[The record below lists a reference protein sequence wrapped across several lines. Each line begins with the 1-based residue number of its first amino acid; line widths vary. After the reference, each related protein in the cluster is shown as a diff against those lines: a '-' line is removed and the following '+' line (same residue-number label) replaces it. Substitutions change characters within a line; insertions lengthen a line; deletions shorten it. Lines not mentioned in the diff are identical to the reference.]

1 MATDRSE
8 GKEPSKGSK
17 RGGLSREIVAA
28 ATLELIDDQ
37 GVGAASMRAI
47 AKRLG
52 VEAQSL
58 YTYVRSRDEL
68 FDAVV
73 ELVVDELDDDPEV
86 NWAPGDPWRPYLAGM
101 ARAVRRYARRHP
113 HAFPLV
119 ATRPSEAPWVNPPLR
134 SLRWI
139 EAFLDNLRTSG
150 FTDDQALFA
159 YRSFNSYLLGFLLL
173 ETGSMTADAPLPGDG
188 SFSSGGGGASAG
200 DAKAPMPG
208 HVTPTEDGELTD
220 SRAQAHTSAQKID
233 PVGGVDPE
241 LYPTVHA
248 LAEGLAFDHYNEE
261 FAAGLNNL
269 LRRIEVYIT
278 PNLTQ

>member
-1 MATDRSE
+1 MTTKRSHGE
-8 GKEPSKGSK
+8 TSGA
-17 RGGLSREIVAA
+17 RQAGLTRELVAKT
-28 ATLELIDDQ
+28 TLHLIDEQ
-37 GVGAASMRAI
+37 GVSAASMRAI

-58 YTYVRSRDEL
+58 YTYVDSRDEL

-86 NWAPGDPWRPYLAGM
+86 IWAPDEPWRSYLAGM

-139 EAFLDNLRTSG
+139 EAFLDNLRSSG
-150 FTDDQALFA
+150 FGDEQALFA
-159 YRSFNSYLLGFLLL
+159 YRTFNGYLLGFLLL
-173 ETGSMTADAPLPGDG
+173 ETGSMTIADPLPGDG

-200 DAKAPMPG
+200 DARAPMPG
-208 HVTPTEDGELTD
+208 HVTPTESTTLTMV
-220 SRAQAHTSAQKID
+220 RADAGSTATRIN
-233 PVGGVDPE
+233 PVGDVDPE

-248 LAEGLAFDHYNEE
+248 LAEGLAFDHYDDE
-261 FAAGLNNL
+261 FATGLENML
-269 LRRIEVYIT
+269 DRIEIHLRAT
-278 PNLTQ
+278 

>member
-1 MATDRSE
+1 MAGKRS
-8 GKEPSKGSK
+8 
-17 RGGLSREIVAA
+17 RGDGTRARRAGLSRDIVAST
-28 ATLELIDDQ
+28 TLELIDDE

-47 AKRLG
+47 ANRLD

-58 YTYVRSRDEL
+58 YTYVDSRDEL

-86 NWAPGDPWRPYLAGM
+86 HWAPGDPWRPYLAGM

-139 EAFLDNLRTSG
+139 EAFLNNLKASD
-150 FTDDQALFA
+150 FNDDQALFA
-159 YRSFNSYLLGFLLL
+159 YRTFNGYLLGFLLL
-173 ETGSMTADAPLPGDG
+173 ETGSMTIEDPLPGDG
-188 SFSSGGGGASAG
+188 SFASGGGGASPG

-208 HVTPTEDGELTD
+208 HVTPTETSADTAN
-220 SRAQAHTSAQKID
+220 RAQADTTSEKID
-233 PVGGVDPE
+233 PVGGVDPD
-241 LYPTVHA
+241 LFPTVYA
-248 LAEGLAFDHYNEE
+248 LSEGLAYEHYDEE
-261 FAAGLNNL
+261 FAAGLENML
-269 LRRIEVYIT
+269 QRIEV
-278 PNLTQ
+278 NLAKT

>member
-1 MATDRSE
+1 MTEDRSE
-8 GKEPSKGSK
+8 SNGSSTK

-28 ATLELIDDQ
+28 ATLELIDDE
-37 GVGAASMRAI
+37 GVGSASMRAI

-58 YTYVRSRDEL
+58 YTYVDSRDEL

-86 NWAPGDPWRPYLAGM
+86 KWAPGDPWRPYLGGL

-139 EAFLDNLRTSG
+139 EAFLDNLCASD

-159 YRSFNSYLLGFLLL
+159 YRTFNGYLLGFLLL
-173 ETGSMTADAPLPGDG
+173 ETGSMTVDDPLPGDG
-188 SFSSGGGGASAG
+188 SFSSGAGGASAG

-208 HVTPTEDGELTD
+208 HVTPTEGTEQTNA
-220 SRAQAHTSAQKID
+220 RADAETTEQKID
-233 PVGGVDPE
+233 PIGGVDPK
-241 LYPTVHA
+241 LYPTVYA
-248 LAEGLAFDHYNEE
+248 FAEGLAFNHYDEE
-261 FAAGLNNL
+261 FAAGLDNML
-269 LRRIEVYIT
+269 DRIEVY
-278 PNLTQ
+278 LTKT